1 MARRRKARR
10 RSRKKFINLYDMAVA
25 YGNLAIITQGTLG
38 SGPVEALT
46 GAYDI
51 GYSKTSLG
59 MGAFGRGEQS
69 LALTGATQ
77 ISLADI
83 MNSPTLSF
91 QQIMANAEANAM
103 PMALSAITFNVGAK
117 VFKKV
122 MRRPFSQ
129 ANKLIKPLG
138 LDVRI
143 G

>member
-10 RSRKKFINLYDMAVA
+10 RRSKKYINLYDMAVA

-46 GAYDI
+46 GSYDI
-51 GYSKTSLG
+51 GYTRTGDVGL
-59 MGAFGRGEQS
+59 GRGSQQ
-69 LALTGATQ
+69 LTMTGAAQ

-122 MRRPFSQ
+122 MRKPFTQ

>member
-51 GYSKTSLG
+51 GYTRTADVGL
-59 MGAFGRGEQS
+59 GRGSQ
-69 LALTGATQ
+69 ALTMTGASQ

-103 PMALSAITFNVGAK
+103 PMALSALTFNVGAK

-122 MRRPFSQ
+122 MRKPFTQ

>member
-51 GYSKTSLG
+51 GYTRTADVGL
-59 MGAFGRGEQS
+59 GRGSQ
-69 LALTGATQ
+69 ALTMTGASQ

>member
-1 MARRRKARR
+1 MARRKAKRR

-25 YGNLAIITQGTLG
+25 YGNLSIITQGTLG
-38 SGPVEALT
+38 SGPVEAVT

-51 GYSKTSLG
+51 GYSRTADVGL
-59 MGAFGRGEQS
+59 GRGSQM

-83 MNSPTLSF
+83 MNAPTLSF
-91 QQIMANAEANAM
+91 QQIMDNAQANAV
-103 PMALSAITFNVGAK
+103 PMLFAATTFNIGARI
-117 VFKKV
+117 FKKV

>member
-1 MARRRKARR
+1 MARRKTKRR

-25 YGNLAIITQGTLG
+25 YGNLSIITMGTLG
-38 SGPVEALT
+38 SGPVEAVT

-51 GYSKTSLG
+51 GYSRTADVGL
-59 MGAFGRGEQS
+59 GRGSQM

-83 MNSPTLSF
+83 MNAPTLSF
-91 QQIMANAEANAM
+91 QQIMDNAQANAI
-103 PMALSAITFNVGAK
+103 PMLFAATSFNIGARI
-117 VFKKV
+117 FKKV

>member
-1 MARRRKARR
+1 MARRKTKRR

-25 YGNLAIITQGTLG
+25 YGNLSIITQGTLG

-51 GYSKTSLG
+51 GYTRTADVGL
-59 MGAFGRGEQS
+59 GRGSQ
-69 LALTGATQ
+69 ALTMTGASQ

>member
-51 GYSKTSLG
+51 GYTRTADVGL
-59 MGAFGRGEQS
+59 GRGSQ
-69 LALTGATQ
+69 ALTMTGAGQ

-91 QQIMANAEANAM
+91 QQIMANAAANAM

-122 MRRPFSQ
+122 MRKPFTQ

>member
-1 MARRRKARR
+1 MARRKTKRR
-10 RSRKKFINLYDMAVA
+10 RSRKKFINLNDMAVA
-25 YGNLAIITQGTLG
+25 YGNLSIITQGTLG

-46 GAYDI
+46 GKYDI
-51 GYSKTSLG
+51 GYTRTVDMGLG
-59 MGAFGRGEQS
+59 RESQM

-83 MNSPTLSF
+83 MNAPTLSF
-91 QQIMANAEANAM
+91 QQIMDNAQANAV
-103 PMALSAITFNVGAK
+103 PMLFAATTFNIGARI
-117 VFKKV
+117 FKKV
-122 MRRPFSQ
+122 MRRPFTQ

>member
-10 RSRKKFINLYDMAVA
+10 RRSKKYINLYDMAVA

-46 GAYDI
+46 GSYDI
-51 GYSKTSLG
+51 GYTRTADVGL
-59 MGAFGRGEQS
+59 GRGSQQ
-69 LALTGATQ
+69 LAMTGAAQ

-122 MRRPFSQ
+122 MRKPFTQ

>member
-1 MARRRKARR
+1 MARRKAKRR

-25 YGNLAIITQGTLG
+25 YGNLSIITMGTLG

-51 GYSKTSLG
+51 GYSRTADVGL
-59 MGAFGRGEQS
+59 GRGSQM

-83 MNSPTLSF
+83 MNAPTLSF
-91 QQIMANAEANAM
+91 QQIMDNAQANAV
-103 PMALSAITFNVGAK
+103 PMLFAATTFNIGARI
-117 VFKKV
+117 FKKV

>member
-1 MARRRKARR
+1 
-10 RSRKKFINLYDMAVA
+10 MAVA

-51 GYSKTSLG
+51 GYTRTVDVGL
-59 MGAFGRGEQS
+59 GRGSQ
-69 LALTGATQ
+69 ALTMTGASQ

-122 MRRPFSQ
+122 MRKPFTQ

>member
-1 MARRRKARR
+1 MARRKTKRR

-25 YGNLAIITQGTLG
+25 YGNLSIITQGTLG

-46 GAYDI
+46 GKYDI
-51 GYSKTSLG
+51 GYTRTVDLG
-59 MGAFGRGEQS
+59 LGRESQM

-83 MNSPTLSF
+83 MNAPTLSF
-91 QQIMANAEANAM
+91 QQIMDNAQANAV
-103 PMALSAITFNVGAK
+103 PMLFAATTFNIGARI
-117 VFKKV
+117 FKKV
-122 MRRPFSQ
+122 MRRPFTQ

>member
-1 MARRRKARR
+1 MARRKAKRR

-25 YGNLAIITQGTLG
+25 YGNLSIITQGTLG
-38 SGPVEALT
+38 TGPVEAVT

-51 GYSKTSLG
+51 GYTRTADVGL
-59 MGAFGRGEQS
+59 GRGSQM

-83 MNSPTLSF
+83 MNAPTLSF
-91 QQIMANAEANAM
+91 QQIMDNAQANAV
-103 PMALSAITFNVGAK
+103 PMLFAATTFNIGARI
-117 VFKKV
+117 FKKV

>member
-1 MARRRKARR
+1 MARRKAKRR

-25 YGNLAIITQGTLG
+25 YGNLSIITMGTLG
-38 SGPVEALT
+38 SGPVEAVT

-51 GYSKTSLG
+51 GYSRTSDVGL
-59 MGAFGRGEQS
+59 GRGSQM

-83 MNSPTLSF
+83 MNAPTLSF
-91 QQIMANAEANAM
+91 QQIMDNAQANAV
-103 PMALSAITFNVGAK
+103 PMLFAATTFNIGARI
-117 VFKKV
+117 FKKV

>member
-1 MARRRKARR
+1 MARRKTKRR

-25 YGNLAIITQGTLG
+25 YGNLSIITMGTLG
-38 SGPVEALT
+38 SGPVEAVT

-51 GYSKTSLG
+51 GYSRTADVGL
-59 MGAFGRGEQS
+59 GRGSQM

-83 MNSPTLSF
+83 MNAPTLSF
-91 QQIMANAEANAM
+91 QQIMDNAQANAV
-103 PMALSAITFNVGAK
+103 PMLFAATTFNIGARI
-117 VFKKV
+117 FKKV
-122 MRRPFSQ
+122 MRRPFTQ

>member
-1 MARRRKARR
+1 MARRKTKRR

-46 GAYDI
+46 GSYDI
-51 GYSKTSLG
+51 GYTKTSLG
-59 MGAFGRGEQS
+59 MGTFGRGEQS

-83 MNSPTLSF
+83 MNAPTLSF
-91 QQIMANAEANAM
+91 QQIMENAQANAM

-122 MRRPFSQ
+122 MRKPFTQ
-129 ANKLIKPLG
+129 ANKLIAPLG

>member
-10 RSRKKFINLYDMAVA
+10 RRSKKYINLYDMAVA

-46 GAYDI
+46 GSYDI
-51 GYSKTSLG
+51 GYTRTADVGL
-59 MGAFGRGEQS
+59 GRGSQQ
-69 LALTGATQ
+69 LQMTGAAQ

-122 MRRPFSQ
+122 MRKPFTQ

>member
-1 MARRRKARR
+1 MARRKTKRR

-25 YGNLAIITQGTLG
+25 YGNLSIITMGTLG
-38 SGPVEALT
+38 SGPMEAVT

-51 GYSKTSLG
+51 GYSRTADVGL
-59 MGAFGRGEQS
+59 GRGSQM

-83 MNSPTLSF
+83 MNAPTLSF

-122 MRRPFSQ
+122 MRKPFTQ

>member
-1 MARRRKARR
+1 MARRKAKRR

-25 YGNLAIITQGTLG
+25 YGNLSIITMGTLG
-38 SGPVEALT
+38 SGPVEAVT

-51 GYSKTSLG
+51 GYTRTADVGL
-59 MGAFGRGEQS
+59 GRGSQM

-83 MNSPTLSF
+83 MNAPTLSF
-91 QQIMANAEANAM
+91 QQIMDNAQANAV
-103 PMALSAITFNVGAK
+103 PMLFAATTFNIGARI
-117 VFKKV
+117 FKKV

>member
-10 RSRKKFINLYDMAVA
+10 RRSKKYINLYDMAVA

-46 GAYDI
+46 GSYDI
-51 GYSKTSLG
+51 GYTRTGDVGL
-59 MGAFGRGEQS
+59 GRGSQQ
-69 LALTGATQ
+69 LTMTGAAQ

-122 MRRPFSQ
+122 MRKPFTQ
-129 ANKLIKPLG
+129 ANKLIAPLG

>member
-10 RSRKKFINLYDMAVA
+10 RRSKKYINLYDMAVA

-46 GAYDI
+46 RAYDI
-51 GYSKTSLG
+51 GYTRTADVGL
-59 MGAFGRGEQS
+59 GRGSQ
-69 LALTGATQ
+69 ALTMTGASQ

-122 MRRPFSQ
+122 MRKPFTQ

>member
-46 GAYDI
+46 GSYDI

-59 MGAFGRGEQS
+59 MGTLGRGEQS

-122 MRRPFSQ
+122 MRKPFTQ

>member
-1 MARRRKARR
+1 MARRKAKRR

-25 YGNLAIITQGTLG
+25 YGNLSIITMGTLG
-38 SGPVEALT
+38 SGPVEAVT

-51 GYSKTSLG
+51 GYSRTADVGL
-59 MGAFGRGEQS
+59 GRGSQM

-83 MNSPTLSF
+83 MNAPTLSF
-91 QQIMANAEANAM
+91 QQIMDNAQANAV
-103 PMALSAITFNVGAK
+103 PMLFAATTFNIGARI
-117 VFKKV
+117 FKKV